1 MPQRDATLS
10 HANLKLENFQFLQD
24 IPLSLFAELDRC
36 KITVKQ
42 LLELREGSLLPLSRP
57 TGENINIYAGN
68 VLLGSGE
75 ILVIDSSLGVRV
87 AEVREKPAG
96 AWPEPHETGIV
107 KSQL

>member
-1 MPQRDATLS
+1 MTVRDSTPSHPNLTLKS
-10 HANLKLENFQFLQD
+10 FHFLQD

-36 KITVKQ
+36 KITVRQ

-57 TGENINIYAGN
+57 TGENINIYAGD

-87 AEVREKPAG
+87 ADLREKPA
-96 AWPEPHETGIV
+96 ALPPETGIV
-107 KSQL
+107 KSQS

>member
-1 MPQRDATLS
+1 MPQRDSTLS
-10 HANLKLENFQFLQD
+10 HTDLTLENFHFLQD

-36 KITVKQ
+36 KITVRQ
-42 LLELREGSLLPLSRP
+42 LLDLREGSLLPLSRP
-57 TGENINIYAGN
+57 TGENINIYAGD

-96 AWPEPHETGIV
+96 AAPETPETAIV
-107 KSQL
+107 KSPL